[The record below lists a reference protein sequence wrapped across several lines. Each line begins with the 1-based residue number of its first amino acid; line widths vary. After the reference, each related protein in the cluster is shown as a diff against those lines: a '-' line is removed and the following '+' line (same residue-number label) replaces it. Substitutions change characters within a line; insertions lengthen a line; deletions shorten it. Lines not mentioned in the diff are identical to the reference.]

1 MGSEMC
7 IRDRDGFTTEQRQV
21 YSTVTNSVRNKDGKA
36 YIIDARAGT
45 GKTYTQK
52 CIAARLRGEGKV
64 VLIVASTGIAALQL
78 PGGWTAHSM
87 FKLPMEDSHLRAFA
101 ILTHKLK
108 ELI

>member
-1 MGSEMC
+1 MAKPTSLTHGLGPGKH
-7 IRDRDGFTTEQRQV
+7 IR
-21 YSTVTNSVRNKDGKA
+21 K
-36 YIIDARAGT
+36 
-45 GKTYTQK
+45 K
-52 CIAARLRGEGKV
+52 CIAARSRGEGKV

-87 FKLPMEDSHLRAFA
+87 FKLHMEERHVRAFA